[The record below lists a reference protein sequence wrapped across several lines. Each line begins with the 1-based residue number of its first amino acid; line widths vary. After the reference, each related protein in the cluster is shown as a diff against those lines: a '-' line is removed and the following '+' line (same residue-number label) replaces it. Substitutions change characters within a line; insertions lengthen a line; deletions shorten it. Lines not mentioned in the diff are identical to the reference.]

1 MALPF
6 TVDFQP
12 GVTLSVQIIF
22 AVKKALVSG
31 LLQPGD
37 RFPSVRTLSQDLRIN
52 PNTAH
57 KATASLVAEGLLV
70 VDPGVGM
77 LVGKIS
83 PGSAED
89 RGELLGAE
97 VEHLVVEAKTRRLSL
112 PQVQKA
118 VATHWKA
125 LT

>member
-1 MALPF
+1 MAIPF
-6 TVDFQP
+6 TVAFRP
-12 GVTLSVQIIF
+12 GTSLSDQIIF

-31 LLQPGD
+31 LLRPGD
-37 RFPSVRTLSQDLRIN
+37 RFPSVRALSQDLRIN

-77 LVGKIS
+77 LVGQIP
-83 PGSAED
+83 PGSTED

-97 VEHLVVEAKTRRLSL
+97 VEHLVVQSKALRLSL
-112 PQVQKA
+112 SEVQEA
-118 VATHWKA
+118 IATQWKA